1 MKFASLDRGEP
12 RRVLRTRAEA
22 RGQAVGVSGRHLQPP
37 PPCLCHCG
45 HSSNPDQ
52 SPQRSIH
59 FLKSSRRCPLALFC
73 QQWPMTQ
80 AAAASRV
87 VAARWRQSSLS
98 NLSGLGQEPFAHS
111 SGYRL
116 GLHICLGF
124 LVGLVYRGRALRAH
138 CNCPRGNRSRIKG
151 HGQLDGRAWLLCAK
165 YTCLV

>member
-1 MKFASLDRGEP
+1 MAG
-12 RRVLRTRAEA
+12 T
-22 RGQAVGVSGRHLQPP
+22 
-37 PPCLCHCG
+37 C
-45 HSSNPDQ
+45 NP
-52 SPQRSIH
+52 H
-59 FLKSSRRCPLALFC
+59 PLAFATAAIQATRIKVRSAAYIFSRAPVAAPLLYSANK
-73 QQWPMTQ
+73 WPMTQ